1 MMVYND
7 KLSTNS
13 TLGKGKNT
21 QKHTLISKLYHK
33 IYSSTIWKNKL
44 LSNKEL
50 EFVIGNV
57 DKFFYVRC
65 DLIVSNTNF

>member
-13 TLGKGKNT
+13 TLGKGKNA
-21 QKHTLISKLYHK
+21 QKHTLNSKLYHK

-57 DKFFYVRC
+57 DKFFYV
-65 DLIVSNTNF
+65 SS